1 MFSCTL
7 CNNNY
12 NKKVKKCPKCNSK
25 DIIEIEKENN
35 EINATIINDDNL
47 YIERDSSKCIGC
59 GMCKNTCKLR
69 ENLKDNKCFDNCV
82 YCGSCIQ
89 TCPTR
94 ALKPKNE
101 IPELLKNLK
110 NKTCIALVAPA
121 VRVTI
126 GEEFG
131 KKYGSFEEKKLI
143 GILKKMGFDYV
154 FDVTY
159 GADLTTIEES
169 YELIE
174 RIKENKNLPMISS
187 CCPSSVL
194 YIEKYYPEFLKNL
207 SSCKSPIS
215 MLSSVIKN
223 YFAAK
228 KHLEDVYIVA
238 IVPCTSKKY
247 EIKRKELD
255 GSCNLAI
262 TTRELIDY
270 IKNEYDYSKIKDA
283 NFDSIFTG
291 SGSGYLFGNSGGVSE
306 SIIRCTYNILTNDDL
321 NDFELNEVR
330 GLDSVKEANIFINN
344 KEINIAVVNGMN
356 NAKKLLE
363 NIKKGKSKY
372 EFIEIM
378 NCYGGCIGGG
388 GGPKLDIYEENLI
401 KEKRMNSLYKKDKI
415 KKIKTSYMNS
425 AITNLYKK
433 YLGKPNGKKAK
444 KLLHTSYSDK
454 SKKVGD

>member
-1 MFSCTL
+1 MFRCTL

-89 TCPTR
+89 TCPTG

-110 NKTCIALVAPA
+110 NKTCIALVSPA

-174 RIKENKNLPMISS
+174 RIKENKI
-187 CCPSSVL
+187 CQ
-194 YIEKYYPEFLKNL
+194 
-207 SSCKSPIS
+207 
-215 MLSSVIKN
+215 
-223 YFAAK
+223 
-228 KHLEDVYIVA
+228 
-238 IVPCTSKKY
+238 
-247 EIKRKELD
+247 
-255 GSCNLAI
+255 
-262 TTRELIDY
+262 
-270 IKNEYDYSKIKDA
+270 
-283 NFDSIFTG
+283 
-291 SGSGYLFGNSGGVSE
+291 
-306 SIIRCTYNILTNDDL
+306 
-321 NDFELNEVR
+321 
-330 GLDSVKEANIFINN
+330 
-344 KEINIAVVNGMN
+344 
-356 NAKKLLE
+356 
-363 NIKKGKSKY
+363 
-372 EFIEIM
+372 
-378 NCYGGCIGGG
+378 
-388 GGPKLDIYEENLI
+388 
-401 KEKRMNSLYKKDKI
+401 
-415 KKIKTSYMNS
+415 
-425 AITNLYKK
+425 
-433 YLGKPNGKKAK
+433 
-444 KLLHTSYSDK
+444 
-454 SKKVGD
+454 